1 MQDEDPFDFGVEE
14 EPAQEQDSNPVK
26 QLRTH
31 ADKLEKQL
39 KARDK
44 ELEELRTFRDE
55 FNNKQRTEKVSSV
68 FTELGLNPTH
78 AKFWQLENPEAE
90 PDATT
95 VGKWAVD
102 NGFAQATE
110 GDVEP
115 TQGFTPTT
123 TQEGIAPGGK
133 RYTLDEWLNISV
145 TNPAEGERIL
155 KQGRVDR
162 TDLRQGIGPER

>member
-1 MQDEDPFDFGVEE
+1 MQDEDLFDFVEE
-14 EPAQEQDSNPVK
+14 EPEPQADSNPVK

-44 ELEELRTFRDE
+44 ELEELRSFRDE
-55 FNNKQRTEKVSSV
+55 FNNKQRTEKVGSV
-68 FTELGLNPTH
+68 FEELGLNPVH

-95 VGKWAVD
+95 VGKWAIE

-110 GDVEP
+110 ESEVKE
-115 TQGFTPTT
+115 TTGFTPTLT
-123 TQEGIAPGGK
+123 PEGSAPRGK
-133 RYTLDEWLNISV
+133 RYTLDEWLNLSV
-145 TNPAEGERIL
+145 SDPDEGARVL
-155 KQGRVDR
+155 AQGRVDR
-162 TDLRQGIGPER
+162 TDLRTGLGADK